1 MKFTIEYIN
10 QKGGNIKNV
19 YKRGGS
25 IAKNIELEPLEEL
38 KDVYYIKCTEKNSEN
53 VCKQI
58 SKEEL
63 DKDEQNINLI
73 NIYFIKIKDVTF
85 PLIDEKDLDHF
96 KLNGILENFEKDI
109 INLELILKKKNED
122 LEKKKLKDQELN
134 KKKNLEWII
143 YHLKNGGYTKL
154 VGTSKGFE
162 MGKFIHVKKENNKIE
177 IYDLEE
183 NKYMDGFLDGLNVDD
198 SDDEEE
204 IDVESLY
211 N

>member
-1 MKFTIEYIN
+1 MKFTIDYIK
-10 QKGGNIKNV
+10 QKGG
-19 YKRGGS
+19 
-25 IAKNIELEPLEEL
+25 ATATEEIP
-38 KDVYYIKCTEKNSEN
+38 DVYYIKCSRN

-58 SKEEL
+58 SKEIL
-63 DKDEQNINLI
+63 DNHKLI
-73 NIYFIKIKDVTF
+73 NINFYKNYL
-85 PLIDEKDLDHF
+85 LIDEKDLDHF

-122 LEKKKLKDQELN
+122 LEKKKLKDQELK